1 MITIKN
7 LNTTSRRAII
17 GIDYEDALCLVS
29 ALYHLSQLD
38 NVEEIENF
46 NKVYSDV
53 TMLHSLLKHEH
64 IPEFELD
71 TIYKLR
77 CAPMEVKK
85 SCKKC
90 I

>member
-1 MITIKN
+1 MMLIKT
-7 LNTTSRRAII
+7 LNTRSRRATID
-17 GIDYEDALCLVS
+17 IDYEDVLCLLNS
-29 ALYHLSQLD
+29 LYQLSQLD
-38 NVEEIENF
+38 KVEKNENF
-46 NKVYSDV
+46 NEVYANV

-85 SCKKC
+85 YGSNS
-90 I
+90 